1 MVQTVNEVRGKVV
14 AMDTKLSFHMGQMSD
29 NLSAVIKSVSDVSG
43 VLLEPPRTS
52 DTSGAG
58 RSKLDLLVNKIEP
71 LMEVS
76 SKMDEVWNV
85 VVGTKSSI
93 DDLVPKSDELI
104 HTTSRQERAINSI
117 HSDLQERTK
126 QIIDNLG
133 MVEQRLTKRADPAPA
148 RARAVDGGGGAAKNE
163 PVTAFGHA
171 RATENTKRYIR
182 PVAFPTRPTSSTA
195 PLSRERLDKEVR
207 APRPTT
213 DRRSQSRPQTL
224 PNRPKFR
231 RMETRFPRKYA
242 INMLKKK

>member
-43 VLLEPPRTS
+43 VLLEPPRTNDAS
-52 DTSGAG
+52 AAS

-133 MVEQRLTKRADPAPA
+133 MVEQRLTKRTDGTPA
-148 RARAVDGGGGAAKNE
+148 RARAVDGGAAENE
-163 PVTAFGHA
+163 PLTAFGTG
-171 RATENTKRYIR
+171 RATENSKRYIR
-182 PVAFPTRPTSSTA
+182 PVAFPTRPTTSTA
-195 PLSRERLDKEVR
+195 PVSRERLDKEVR
-207 APRPTT
+207 DNDGGCRLPTT
-213 DRRSQSRPQTL
+213 AARHCGV
-224 PNRPKFR
+224 
-231 RMETRFPRKYA
+231 
-242 INMLKKK
+242 

>member
-1 MVQTVNEVRGKVV
+1 MVQTINEVRGKVV

-52 DTSGAG
+52 DTSVAG

-93 DDLVPKSDELI
+93 DDLVPKSEELI

-133 MVEQRLTKRADPAPA
+133 MVEQRLTKRADPVPA
-148 RARAVDGGGGAAKNE
+148 RARAVDGDADENE
-163 PVTAFGHA
+163 PITAFGQG

-182 PVAFPTRPTSSTA
+182 PVAFPTRPTTSTA
-195 PLSRERLDKEVR
+195 PVSRERLDKEVR
-207 APRPTT
+207 GP
-213 DRRSQSRPQTL
+213 D
-224 PNRPKFR
+224 
-231 RMETRFPRKYA
+231 E
-242 INMLKKK
+242 